1 MSFMVTILG
10 LVNTTLPTAAPRYLK
25 LNSSRKYM
33 IDSILIGP
41 GFSNDVV
48 FYLYLMDEQLHQQAS
63 DVAIDWL
70 WILVF

>member
-1 MSFMVTILG
+1 MVTILG

-41 GFSNDVV
+41 GFSNDVD
-48 FYLYLMDEQLHQQAS
+48 FLS
-63 DVAIDWL
+63 ISNG
-70 WILVF
+70 